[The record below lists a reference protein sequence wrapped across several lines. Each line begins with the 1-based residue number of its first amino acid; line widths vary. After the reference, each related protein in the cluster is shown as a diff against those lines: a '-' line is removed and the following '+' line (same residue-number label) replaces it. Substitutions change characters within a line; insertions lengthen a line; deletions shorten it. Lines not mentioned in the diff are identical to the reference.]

1 MQYNSQDTRC
11 SCRSWQTSS
20 LRSRCAA
27 SKFIFVH
34 VSIFFLAWFLKNFV
48 LSYLSHDTGTSDI
61 RVCIY
66 KPTAR
71 PVHLDVVQWGRASP
85 ADNDAHTTVWRH
97 TTYRRHRTEMD
108 LVLGVQVWVLVAV
121 QTHARH
127 YGGVIGGVLSSKC
140 AEKRHSGGDREKH
153 AGNKHKRGE
162 QDGGSTRHTTDET
175 THNKSEKQWKFR
187 QIHRSPRTN
196 AQPLAHVMSTLH
208 CLSEKLQ
215 WCKVRYSFQISSFV
229 QSCVDRGIAAKTAAL
244 SRSGKR
250 KPLSRAHGLR
260 HRAQRFHCMPDASS
274 VHDMAFAWPSLHI
287 RIIMTI
293 CKRKHTWIW
302 HWRGSRRKKEKK
314 EKHSPSSICS
324 FRSAACAIYLWRTLS
339 LSARGV
345 PCAAQRKSWQDPN
358 QDWNFTC

>member
-1 MQYNSQDTRC
+1 MYIHKNTCNITHKIRG
-11 SCRSWQTSS
+11 
-20 LRSRCAA
+20 
-27 SKFIFVH
+27 VH
-34 VSIFFLAWFLKNFV
+34 VVVDKLPVSGRDALRANSFLFMLVYSFWLDSSRISV

-71 PVHLDVVQWGRASP
+71 PVHLDVAQWGRASP

-153 AGNKHKRGE
+153 AGNKHQRGE
-162 QDGGSTRHTTDET
+162 QDGGSTRHTTVET

-196 AQPLAHVMSTLH
+196 AQPLAHVMWHH
-208 CLSEKLQ
+208 CIVFLKNCSDVKLGIHFKYLLSSNLALTVALRPKLLPFQGLEKGNHSLVHMGSDTEPKYPTA
-215 WCKVRYSFQISSFV
+215 CRTPVRFMI
-229 QSCVDRGIAAKTAAL
+229 
-244 SRSGKR
+244 
-250 KPLSRAHGLR
+250 
-260 HRAQRFHCMPDASS
+260 
-274 VHDMAFAWPSLHI
+274 WPSHDHLC
-287 RIIMTI
+287 T
-293 CKRKHTWIW
+293 
-302 HWRGSRRKKEKK
+302 
-314 EKHSPSSICS
+314 
-324 FRSAACAIYLWRTLS
+324 
-339 LSARGV
+339 
-345 PCAAQRKSWQDPN
+345 
-358 QDWNFTC
+358 